1 MCNTAT
7 GDSQTANSLQ
17 AENLTGQSPLSEV
30 NTSGAEIPDLERFF
44 KKRRRDESVVKT
56 AKTLLVHGMT
66 AGKVALITRL
76 DPDFVAELA
85 KTWNPRF
92 RRVSHANQHTAKRMA
107 RMYYESGALLATICR
122 DLQLPLYTVVAH
134 LKAEGVTEQQM
145 AYGLPDRDDPL
156 YVEYIKTVKRHANR
170 KQKSPQLH

>member
-1 MCNTAT
+1 LCDAAI
-7 GDSQTANSLQ
+7 GLQ
-17 AENLTGQSPLSEV
+17 AETLTGQSPLSEV

-66 AGKVALITRL
+66 PGKVALLLRL
-76 DPDFVAELA
+76 DPDFIAELA

-92 RRVSHANQHTAKRMA
+92 RRVSHANQYTAKRMA

-145 AYGLPDRDDPL
+145 ADRMPENDDPL
-156 YVEYIKTVKRHANR
+156 LVAYHETVAR
-170 KQKSPQLH
+170 KQATPKRRSPRLHY

>member
-7 GDSQTANSLQ
+7 GLQ
-17 AENLTGQSPLSEV
+17 AETLTVRSPLPEV
-30 NTSGAEIPDLERFF
+30 NTSGAENPDLERLF

-56 AKTLLVHGMT
+56 AKALLVHGMT
-66 AGKVALITRL
+66 PNKVALLLRL

-92 RRVSHANQHTAKRMA
+92 RRVTHTNLYATRRMA
-107 RMYYESGALLATICR
+107 RMYFESGALLATICR

-134 LKAEGVTEQQM
+134 LKAEGVTDQQM
-145 AYGLPDRDDPL
+145 ANRMPDRDDQL
-156 YVEYIKTVKRHANR
+156 YVEYIKTVKRHRNR

>member
-1 MCNTAT
+1 MCDTAT
-7 GDSQTANSLQ
+7 GDSQTANSLTADQ
-17 AENLTGQSPLSEV
+17 KTQN
-30 NTSGAEIPDLERFF
+30 LERFF

-66 AGKVALITRL
+66 PGKVALLLRL
-76 DPDFVAELA
+76 DPDFIAELA

-92 RRVSHANQHTAKRMA
+92 RRVSHANQYTAKRMA

-145 AYGLPDRDDPL
+145 ADRMPENDDPL
-156 YVEYIKTVKRHANR
+156 LVAYRETVAR
-170 KQKSPQLH
+170 KQATPKRRSPRLHY